1 MSKLSDGLKN
11 FQRKFCTAVVVAA
24 GSSER
29 MGQDKMFIEIGRIPV
44 LARAIQALEDCRAI
58 DEIIVVTRSESIET
72 VSTLCHNYRFRKV
85 SKVIAGGATR
95 TESALA
101 GVSQADKKAKLIC
114 IHDGARPL
122 VTPEIIEQTVRA
134 AQFSK
139 AAAPAVPVK
148 DTVRVRREGD
158 VYDTPDREAVFAMQ
172 TPQAFDA
179 DLIKA
184 ALTAAVKGG
193 KSYTDDC
200 AAVEALGA
208 AVRLT
213 QGSEENLKITTP
225 EDLLLAGLIAE
236 KRRRGT

>member
-1 MSKLSDGLKN
+1 M
-11 FQRKFCTAVVVAA
+11 
-24 GSSER
+24 
-29 MGQDKMFIEIGRIPV
+29 
-44 LARAIQALEDCRAI
+44 
-58 DEIIVVTRSESIET
+58 
-72 VSTLCHNYRFRKV
+72 
-85 SKVIAGGATR
+85 
-95 TESALA
+95 
-101 GVSQADKKAKLIC
+101 
-114 IHDGARPL
+114 
-122 VTPEIIEQTVRA
+122 
-134 AQFSK
+134 
-139 AAAPAVPVK
+139 PVK
-148 DTVRVRREGD
+148 DTVRVRRDGD
-158 VYDTPDREAVFAMQ
+158 VYDTPDRDAVFAMQ